1 MRINLSGRI
10 INRITNIIS
19 SNQHTYSPVLIN
31 RLKNQKTII
40 APTYINY
47 GR

>member
-10 INRITNIIS
+10 ISRNNPSSGNLSVYNRFLLAFI
-19 SNQHTYSPVLIN
+19 
-31 RLKNQKTII
+31 KNQKAII